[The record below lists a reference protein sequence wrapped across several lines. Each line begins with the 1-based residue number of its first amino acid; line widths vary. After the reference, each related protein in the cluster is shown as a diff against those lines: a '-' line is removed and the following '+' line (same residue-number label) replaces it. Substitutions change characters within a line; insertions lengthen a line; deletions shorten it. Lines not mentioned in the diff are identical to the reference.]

1 MEEKYPN
8 NECKQ
13 DRVIPPPFQ
22 INNNHNEP
30 TILSLKG
37 KKRIGNKSL
46 SFKNVFKKYAMNMAI
61 LRLT

>member
-13 DRVIPPPFQ
+13 EQVIPPTFQ

-37 KKRIGNKSL
+37 KKIIGNKSL
-46 SFKNVFKKYAMNMAI
+46 SFKNYF
-61 LRLT
+61 

>member
-13 DRVIPPPFQ
+13 EQVIPPTFQ
-22 INNNHNEP
+22 TNNNHNEP

-37 KKRIGNKSL
+37 KKIIGNKSL
-46 SFKNVFKKYAMNMAI
+46 SFKNYF
-61 LRLT
+61 